1 MYLIAFLVALNFN
14 RCAGTNV
21 GTIVRH
27 ADALPFLNHFYS
39 RLAYTPADPE
49 LAYPQI

>member
-21 GTIVRH
+21 GAIIRQ
-27 ADALPFLNHFYS
+27 ADPLAFLNHFYS
-39 RLAYTPADPE
+39 RLAYTPANPE